1 MAVIARRHRKQCAK
15 KMFQQNQSL
24 AASES
29 TFDRTKL
36 PSRAIVAA
44 APEKIEKSRCLIQS
58 CKLKFGAD
66 SIPGLIAIE
75 ETA

>member
-1 MAVIARRHRKQCAK
+1 MTVIEGASQTVCH
-15 KMFQQNQSL
+15 KMLQQNQSL

-44 APEKIEKSRCLIQS
+44 VPEKIEKSLCLIQS
-58 CKLKFGAD
+58 SKLKLGAD
-66 SIPGLIAIE
+66 SFSRSIALE